1 MGLIVGRQ
9 ISAGLQDR
17 FRSAF
22 GELKVIGP
30 PDALF
35 ISRPLAGV
43 VISRSASV
51 VRPDA
56 SSLPV
61 SAASPARSDSARADC
76 SAPASADDLPRGD
89 CSALVDSAQGEPAQ
103 ADYSA
108 PADDSLRGDCS
119 ALVDSARAELAQ
131 AG

>member
-89 CSALVDSAQGEPAQ
+89 CSALVDSARDGSSRVYSVMPLGMDWAEV
-103 ADYSA
+103 DYSA
-108 PADDSLRGDCS
+108 APG
-119 ALVDSARAELAQ
+119 
-131 AG
+131 